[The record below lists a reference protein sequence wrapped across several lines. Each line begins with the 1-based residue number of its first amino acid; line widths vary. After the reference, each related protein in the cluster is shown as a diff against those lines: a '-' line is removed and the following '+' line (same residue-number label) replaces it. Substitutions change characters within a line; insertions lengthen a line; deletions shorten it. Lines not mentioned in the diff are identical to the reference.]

1 MERELTEKG
10 TLSNDKIVVLAAF
23 LAGADQGLADT
34 EDIAMRA
41 NELAPGKF
49 TWRKYQEQINIEA
62 VRKRLY
68 DAAKGSRGGLISGG
82 ERDGWLLTTAGIE
95 FCRQN
100 ADLMKDGLSYT
111 PRLSAKERTW
121 QHRERTRMLAETAFI
136 KWSAGEVDQILK
148 QEAERFFAVD
158 DYIKGAA
165 RAKRIERAEQV
176 FRGDPDLEDAIL
188 EIGRLLGEQ
197 K

>member
-1 MERELTEKG
+1 MTGKD
-10 TLSNDKIVVLAAF
+10 TLSNDKIVVLAAY
-23 LAGADQGLADT
+23 LAGADHGLADT

-41 NELAPGKF
+41 NDLAPGRF
-49 TWRKYQEQINIEA
+49 SWRKYREQINIEA

-68 DAAKGSRGGLISGG
+68 DAAKESRGGLIAGG
-82 ERDGWLLTTAGIE
+82 EREGWLLTAAGVE
-95 FCRQN
+95 FCKQH

-111 PRLSAKERTW
+111 PRLSAKEKTW
-121 QHRERTRMLAETAFI
+121 QHRERNRMLAEAAFK
-136 KWSAGEVDQILK
+136 KWNAGEVDQISK

-176 FRGDPDLEDAIL
+176 FRGDPDLEDAIS
-188 EIGRLLGEQ
+188 EIGGLLGEDQ
-197 K
+197 

>member
-1 MERELTEKG
+1 MSGKA

-23 LAGADQGLADT
+23 LAGADKGLADT

-41 NELAPGKF
+41 NDLAPGKF

-68 DAAKGSRGGLISGG
+68 DAAKESRGGLIAGG
-82 ERDGWLLTTAGIE
+82 EREGWLLTSAGIA
-95 FCRQN
+95 FCKEHAGLLER
-100 ADLMKDGLSYT
+100 GLSFS

-121 QHRERTRMLAETAFI
+121 QHRERIRMLAEAAYR
-136 KWSAGEVDQILK
+136 KWKAGEADQISK

-158 DYIKGAA
+158 DYIKDAA
-165 RAKRIERAEQV
+165 RAKRVERSGQV
-176 FRGDPDLEDAIL
+176 FRGDPELEEAIS
-188 EIGRLLGEQ
+188 EIGRILGGYH
-197 K
+197 

>member
-1 MERELTEKG
+1 LTKKRA
-10 TLSNDKIVVLAAF
+10 LSNDKIVVLAAF
-23 LAGADQGLADT
+23 LAGAHQGLADT

-49 TWRKYQEQINIEA
+49 SWRKYQDQVNIEA

-68 DAAKGSRGGLISGG
+68 DAAKESRGGFIAGG
-82 ERDGWLLTTAGIE
+82 EREGWLLTTAGID
-95 FCRQN
+95 FCKQH
-100 ADLMKDGLSYT
+100 ADLLKDGLNFT

-121 QHRERTRMLAETAFI
+121 QHRERARMLTEAAFR
-136 KWSAGEVDQILK
+136 KWKAGEVDQISK

-176 FRGDPDLEDAIL
+176 FRGDPDLEDAIS
-188 EIGRLLGEQ
+188 EIGSLLGENQ
-197 K
+197 